1 METTIYLIHGVGA
14 NQDIFKNLDL
24 PKNSEVVHLKWVK
37 HKPDESIKSY
47 VKRLVPQ
54 IRKDTTPILIGMSFG
69 GIVAVELAKLV
80 KPAKTILISS
90 IRSRHER
97 PIKFSIMSKL
107 PFHKFV
113 PGSVVARLNFWWSW
127 ALGNLTKKD
136 RKMISEMIK
145 GIDIDFNHWAADKA
159 ITWANEHV
167 PDNLVQIHGTA
178 DTIFPHIYVD
188 PSAYLIK
195 GGTHW
200 MVVNKAKEISNIINK
215 ELAEHKV
222 INSHDKERLSH
233 AA

>member
-1 METTIYLIHGVGA
+1 MDTTIYLIPGVGA
-14 NQDIFKNLDL
+14 NQDIFKNLEL
-24 PKNSEVVHLKWVK
+24 PKNSEVIHLKWVK
-37 HKPDESIKSY
+37 HKPGESIQAY

-54 IRKDTTPILIGMSFG
+54 IKKDTTPVLIGMSFG

-90 IRSRHER
+90 IRSKHER
-97 PIKFSIMSKL
+97 PIKFSLMSKL
-107 PFHKFV
+107 PFHKII
-113 PGSVVARLNFWWSW
+113 PGGVVARLNFWWSW

-145 GIDIDFNHWAADKA
+145 EIDIDFNQWAADKA
-159 ITWANEHV
+159 ITWENEHV

-188 PSAYLIK
+188 EKAYKIK

-200 MVVNKAKEISNIINK
+200 MVVNRAKEISQIIKK
-215 ELAEHKV
+215 ELAEQKV
-222 INSHDKERLSH
+222 INKHEKLSQ